1 LKTAQ
6 AERARDVLKT
16 EGTVFLVQTDAAGK
30 WRVYFLSDLK
40 MKFIKIPVLLAN

>member
-1 LKTAQ
+1 MRKTVPEVLKTAQ

-30 WRVYFLSDLK
+30 
-40 MKFIKIPVLLAN
+40 